1 MEYLKKYIEENQEEF
16 NNSRPEPGHEERF
29 LARLTNT
36 SQQSEAKRFTLVM
49 RYYKYAATIIILLSF
64 GAMLF
69 VISNKHENAQIADNV
84 VIADE
89 IQEIEQFYLASSASK
104 LSEINQLTSG
114 NPEAEQ
120 ARIRIIQ
127 QIDQIKSETETIKSD
142 LNSGIQNE
150 RMLDAL
156 KNNYR
161 IINGLL
167 DHVIEQLV
175 QQNAH
180 QNKTPESHL
189 KPQHHEIRFS

>member
-1 MEYLKKYIEENQEEF
+1 MEYLKKYIEDNQEEF
-16 NNSRPEPGHEERF
+16 NNSRPEPGHEDRF
-29 LARLTNT
+29 SARLTNT
-36 SQQSEAKRFTLVM
+36 SQQSEAKRFSLIM
-49 RYYKYAATIIILLSF
+49 RYYKFAATVIVLLSF
-64 GAMLF
+64 GAMIY
-69 VISNKHENAQIADNV
+69 VISSKHENDQIADN
-84 VIADE
+84 IIITEE
-89 IQEIEQFYLASSASK
+89 IQQIEQFYLASSASK

-120 ARIRIIQ
+120 ARNQIIQ

-167 DHVIEQLV
+167 DHVIDQLV
-175 QQNAH
+175 QQNAQ

-189 KPQHHEIRFS
+189 KQQHHEIRFS

>member
-1 MEYLKKYIEENQEEF
+1 MEYLKKYIEDNQEEF
-16 NNSRPEPGHEERF
+16 NNSRPEPGHEDRF

-36 SQQSEAKRFTLVM
+36 GQQSEAKRFSLVM
-49 RYYKYAATIIILLSF
+49 RYYKYAATVIVLLSF
-64 GAMLF
+64 GAMIY
-69 VISNKHENAQIADNV
+69 VISSKHENDQIADNV
-84 VIADE
+84 IITEE
-89 IQEIEQFYLASSASK
+89 ILQIEQFYLASSASK

-120 ARIRIIQ
+120 ARNQIIQ

-167 DHVIEQLV
+167 DHVIDQLV
-175 QQNAH
+175 QQNAQ

-189 KPQHHEIRFS
+189 KQQHHEIRFS

>member
-1 MEYLKKYIEENQEEF
+1 MEYLKKYIEDNQEEF

-29 LARLTNT
+29 LARLKNT
-36 SQQSEAKRFTLVM
+36 GQQREAKRFTLVM
-49 RYYKYAATIIILLSF
+49 KYYKYAATIIILLSF
-64 GAMLF
+64 GAMF
-69 VISNKHENAQIADNV
+69 YVISTKHEIAQIPDHAV
-84 VIADE
+84 LAEE
-89 IQEIEQFYLASSASK
+89 IQEIEQFYLASSESK
-104 LSEINQLTSG
+104 LTEINQLTSG

-120 ARIRIIQ
+120 ARNRIIL
-127 QIDQIKSETETIKSD
+127 QIDQIKTETESIKAD

-150 RMLDAL
+150 RMLDAV

>member
-1 MEYLKKYIEENQEEF
+1 MEYLKKYIEDNQEEF
-16 NNSRPEPGHEERF
+16 NNSRTEPGHEERF
-29 LARLTNT
+29 LARLKNT
-36 SQQSEAKRFTLVM
+36 SQQSEAKRFSLVM
-49 RYYKYAATIIILLSF
+49 RYYKYAATVIVLLSF
-64 GAMLF
+64 GAMIY
-69 VISNKHENAQIADNV
+69 VISSKHENAQIADNV
-84 VIADE
+84 IITEE
-89 IQEIEQFYLASSASK
+89 IQQIEQFYLASSASK
-104 LSEINQLTSG
+104 ISEINQLTLG

-120 ARIRIIQ
+120 ARNQIIQ
-127 QIDQIKSETETIKSD
+127 QINQIKSETETIKSD

-167 DHVIEQLV
+167 DHVIDQLV
-175 QQNAH
+175 QQNAQ

>member
-120 ARIRIIQ
+120 AKIRIIQ

>member
-1 MEYLKKYIEENQEEF
+1 MEYLKKYIEDNQEEF
-16 NNSRPEPGHEERF
+16 NNSRPEPGHEDRF

-36 SQQSEAKRFTLVM
+36 SQQSEAKRFSLIM
-49 RYYKYAATIIILLSF
+49 RYYKFAATVIVLLSF
-64 GAMLF
+64 GAMIY
-69 VISNKHENAQIADNV
+69 VISSKHENAQIADNV
-84 VIADE
+84 IITEE
-89 IQEIEQFYLASSASK
+89 IQQIEQFYLASSASK
-104 LSEINQLTSG
+104 ISEINQLTSG

-120 ARIRIIQ
+120 ARNQIIQ

-167 DHVIEQLV
+167 DHVIDQLV
-175 QQNAH
+175 QKNAQ

>member
-1 MEYLKKYIEENQEEF
+1 MEYFKKYIEENQEEF
-16 NNSRPEPGHEERF
+16 NNSRPEPGHEDRF
-29 LARLTNT
+29 LARLANI

-49 RYYKYAATIIILLSF
+49 KFYKYAATIIILLSF
-64 GAMLF
+64 GAMIY
-69 VISNKHENAQIADNV
+69 VISNKHENAQISDNV
-84 VIADE
+84 IITEE
-89 IQEIEQFYLASSASK
+89 IQQIEQFYLASSESK

-114 NPEAEQ
+114 NPLAEQ
-120 ARIRIIQ
+120 ARNQIIQ
-127 QIDQIKSETETIKSD
+127 QIDQIKSESESIKSD

-167 DHVIEQLV
+167 DHVLDQLV
-175 QQNAH
+175 QQNAQ

-189 KPQHHEIRFS
+189 KPQNHEIRFS